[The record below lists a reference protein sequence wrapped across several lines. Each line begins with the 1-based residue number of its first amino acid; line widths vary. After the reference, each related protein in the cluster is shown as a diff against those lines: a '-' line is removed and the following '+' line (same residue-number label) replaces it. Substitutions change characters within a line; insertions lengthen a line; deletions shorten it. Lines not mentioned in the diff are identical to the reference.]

1 VIYWLVSRLVFPIFF
16 RHIEVVGQD
25 LLPREGPVLLAPT
38 HRSRWDALIVPYV
51 VGRQVTGRDVHFM
64 VTADEVSGLQG
75 WLIRRL
81 GGFAVNQ
88 RRPSISS
95 LRYPIALLRAQQ
107 QLVIFPEGNI
117 FRQGHVSPIR
127 PGLARLALQAT
138 AQIDQAIPIVPI
150 GIAYSHAIPRW
161 RDSVRV
167 ELGSPISTL
176 AYDDLPRKQASDQLT
191 ADLQTLLAQLNDRV
205 RLAIAAL
212 PETPDAKTHP
222 AVE

>member
-1 VIYWLVSRLVFPIFF
+1 
-16 RHIEVVGQD
+16 
-25 LLPREGPVLLAPT
+25 
-38 HRSRWDALIVPYV
+38 
-51 VGRQVTGRDVHFM
+51 M

-75 WLIRRL
+75 WLISRL

-117 FRQGHVSPIR
+117 FRQGRVNPIR

-212 PETPDAKTHP
+212 PETPDATTRP